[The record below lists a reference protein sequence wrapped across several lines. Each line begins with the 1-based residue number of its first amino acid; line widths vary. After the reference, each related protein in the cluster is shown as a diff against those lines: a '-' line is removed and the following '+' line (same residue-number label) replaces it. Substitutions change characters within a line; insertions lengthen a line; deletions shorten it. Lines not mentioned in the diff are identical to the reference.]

1 VIPNRRDL
9 SLECLIFSPIYGVY
23 QPTGAL
29 LMNPFNDPINIVLLI
44 AVLFV
49 FWRLKGAL
57 GERTGFEKP
66 PVDLAQY
73 RREKAKNAEAQR
85 AEGDKA
91 VDPQDIRMPAE
102 EDRPSVWAGYAK
114 DDSDVALGIL
124 NIAERSPGFTAKTFV
139 EGAKM
144 AYEMVLNA
152 FAKGDKA
159 ALKPLLSREVYDG
172 FAGAIDARAKAGHTR
187 KMEFV
192 GVKNVEVVAARL
204 DGNRAEV
211 TLRLIGEMVA
221 ATIDKQGET
230 IEGNQNALREV
241 HDTWTFERDVTSKNP
256 NWFVVDTTDDAETVA

>member
-1 VIPNRRDL
+1 
-9 SLECLIFSPIYGVY
+9 
-23 QPTGAL
+23 
-29 LMNPFNDPINIVLLI
+29 MNPFNDPINIVLLI
-44 AVLFV
+44 AVAFV

-73 RREKAKNAEAQR
+73 RREKAKKTEDSKVVEGEA
-85 AEGDKA
+85 
-91 VDPQDIRMPAE
+91 IRMPAD
-102 EDRPSVWAGYAK
+102 EDRPSVWSGYAK

-159 ALKPLLSREVYDG
+159 ALKPLLSRDVYDG
-172 FAGAIDARAKAGHTR
+172 FAAAIDARVRAGQTR

-192 GVKNVEVVAARL
+192 GVKHVEVVAARL

-211 TLRLIGEMVA
+211 TLRMIGEMVA

-256 NWFVVDTTDDAETVA
+256 NWLVVDTTDDAETVA